1 MKYIGISSTVI
12 NDCFICYIALSS
24 GILKWKI
31 FNNQT
36 IIYTS
41 IFNYEIK

>member
-31 FNNQT
+31 FNKSNNY
-36 IIYTS
+36 IY
-41 IFNYEIK
+41 FNF